1 MEDAKRPR
9 IEDVTGVSS
18 AACGSNHSAFVSAGR
33 LFTYGSNK
41 SSQLGRSDRPE
52 VPQALGLEQVKQAGK
67 T

>member
-1 MEDAKRPR
+1 M
-9 IEDVTGVSS
+9 SS